1 MKATITKI
9 YTANSDFQYIET
21 LQRNRTKRNRAR
33 EFVVEGVRAIN
44 QAVLNHWT
52 INALVYTR
60 DRRLSDWAEGVIEH
74 AGAKMHFV
82 LSSPLMEKISQKED
96 TSELIAV
103 AVMPDDELA
112 RIPERENFL
121 VVVLDRPTNSGNLGT
136 VIRSCD
142 ALRVDGVIITGH
154 SVDLYDPE
162 TIRAT
167 TGSFFSLPAVRLPSY
182 KELIPWF
189 ERLRQR
195 LDGFQIIGTS
205 ARAEI
210 PIQSYDFT
218 APTILLVGN
227 ESHGLSENARALCD
241 AMVTIPMYGS
251 ATSLN
256 VACAT
261 SILLYEVDRQRRH
274 FEGKRKITLDKI

>member
-9 YTANSDFQYIET
+9 LTENSDFQYIET
-21 LQRNRTKRNRAR
+21 IQRNRTKRNRSR

-44 QAVLNHWT
+44 QAVRNQWT
-52 INALVYTR
+52 INALVYSR

-74 AGAKMHFV
+74 SGAKVHFV
-82 LSSPLMEKISQKED
+82 LSTPLMEKLSQKED
-96 TSELIAV
+96 TSELIAIT
-103 AVMPDDELA
+103 AMPADDLA
-112 RIPERENFL
+112 RIPERENLL
-121 VVVLDRPTNSGNLGT
+121 VVVLDRPTSPGNLGT
-136 VIRSCD
+136 IIRSCD

-162 TIRAT
+162 TVRAT
-167 TGSFFSLPAVRLPSY
+167 TGSFFSLPVIRLLSFN
-182 KELIPWF
+182 ELIPWF
-189 ERLRQR
+189 EGLKLR
-195 LDGFQIIGTS
+195 LDRLQIAGTS
-205 ARAEI
+205 AKAETS
-210 PIQSYDFT
+210 IQNYDFT

-261 SILLYEVDRQRRH
+261 SILLYEVDRQRRTG
-274 FEGKRKITLDKI
+274 ERG

>member
-74 AGAKMHFV
+74 AGAKVHFV
-82 LSSPLMEKISQKED
+82 LSTPLMEKISQKED

-261 SILLYEVDRQRRH
+261 SILLYEVDRQRRN

>member
-1 MKATITKI
+1 MKTTITKI
-9 YTANSDFQYIET
+9 NTENSDFQYIET

-33 EFVVEGVRAIN
+33 EFVVEGVRSIN

-52 INALVYTR
+52 INSLVYTR
-60 DRRLSDWAEGVIEH
+60 DRRLSDWAEGVIEG
-74 AGAKMHFV
+74 AGAKVHFV
-82 LSSPLMEKISQKED
+82 LPSPLMGKLSQKED
-96 TSELIAV
+96 TSELIAI
-103 AVMPDDELA
+103 AAMPADDLA
-112 RIPERENFL
+112 RIPEGKNLL
-121 VVVLDRPTNSGNLGT
+121 VVVLDRPTNPGNLGT

-154 SVDLYDPE
+154 SVDLFDPE
-162 TIRAT
+162 TIRAS
-167 TGSFFSLPAVRLPSY
+167 TGSFFSLPVVRLPSY
-182 KELIPWF
+182 KELIPWLG
-189 ERLRQR
+189 ELKQHLDRL
-195 LDGFQIIGTS
+195 QIVGTS

-210 PIQSYDFT
+210 PIQSYSFT

-227 ESHGLSENARALCD
+227 ESHGLSENARVLCD

-261 SILLYEVDRQRRH
+261 SILLYEVDRQRRTR
-274 FEGKRKITLDKI
+274 EKG